1 MSVQVWSNVGVSVQ
15 SAAATAITIT
25 AISKA
30 NPAVVTYTGTDPSNG
45 NYILLSVQGMSQMDR
60 RIVRVT
66 NVDAGANTFECE
78 SVNSTAYDTFTSGTA
93 QVLTFGTTLNVVS
106 NISAS
111 GGDFQFI
118 DVTTIHDDIQKQIP
132 GNASPTT
139 FSMDCQWQPDD
150 SGLAAM
156 KAASD
161 AKAELGV
168 MITFANG
175 YRYLVTGYIGCTL
188 SPTGSAQQVV
198 STPVV
203 ITAYGRPQTYAS

>member
-45 NYILLSVQGMSQMDR
+45 DYVLLSVQGMSQMDR
-60 RIVRVT
+60 RIVRVAS
-66 NVDAGANTFECE
+66 VDAGANTFACE
-78 SVNSTAYDTFTSGTA
+78 SVNSTAYDTFTSGTG

-150 SGLAAM
+150 AGLLAM

-161 AKAELGV
+161 SKSELGV
-168 MITFANG
+168 MLSFANG

-203 ITAYGRPQTYAS
+203 ITAYGRPQTYAT